1 MTNSPHSNNQPDQQ
15 PPRSGG
21 RTWLWVGAT
30 LGGVALVGVAAGG
43 WWAWRYVR
51 NDLAPQVSTSLSD
64 LLNRPV
70 NVGRLEQVSLTSLKF
85 GASSLPPTASDA
97 DTAQVESVLVNFN
110 PWEVL
115 WNRSLSLN
123 VTLVNPTAYIDQDKE
138 GQWITTKLKDQPP
151 TDDLVKLKLDTLRVQ
166 NARLRLAPYGK
177 AVERSAIVSNKPA
190 NAPSPTSKSSSP
202 TEKARIKPIL
212 TFQEI
217 NGSATFREDNKL
229 IAFEVAGKP
238 ETGGNFNLNGKADL
252 RLPEVTLNTKGNDL
266 LAADLGLLLPLPLT
280 LKAGLLDADLKVLFP
295 PNNQPLGLEGT
306 VRLHN
311 VTAIAEGVPK
321 LISNVYGGLRFQGQ
335 QIAMQDLRGRY
346 GEVNAQIGGSL
357 DTQKGYNLTVQV
369 QPTQIADILKTLDV
383 DPKTLPIALT
393 GAFRANATVKGSSNR
408 PLITG
413 IAENTQPV
421 LVDKIAISSARAQFT
436 ATLQSIDIANIRA
449 VPQAGGLLTGSGTV
463 KLGDRGGLAFDLRA
477 QGLPADTIARSYGA
491 SLGNVALGN
500 VNATAQVFGGF
511 DNVQTIA
518 KWEAPEATYPG
529 RGTVAI
535 TRDTVRFQDTLLL
548 VAGGIVRGQG
558 AIVQKRWNA
567 ALDTSGI
574 ELSQFSSD
582 LRGLLSGNF
591 ALGGSLDN
599 LSLEAIQAEGQ
610 VRLSQGVSL
619 ITDPLTASVKWLG
632 DRLQIR
638 QASAPGFDANGFVFA
653 SLQGT
658 PAITNLDLNVN
669 LRGYDIARLPIPI
682 PQQIQVAGT
691 TDFSGRLTG
700 DLAALT
706 IAGRVGVNGLA
717 VNGTAFEPA
726 LNGNLQYVTNRS
738 LNLDVAGTQDRIAL
752 QLDSRNRPVSF
763 FVQQGE
769 AIAKGRGNGDRLVAD
784 LQNFPLAILNLSPA
798 AAYGLGRVTGKV
810 NGNFNINIANLAQ
823 PDVVGEVAI
832 ANPAI
837 DYIRADSF
845 TGRFRY
851 VQGVGVLDAGE
862 LRQGNSRYLLSGSFS
877 PGADPQLRGKI
888 TADSGRV
895 EDILTAL
902 QIFDLTDLGRGIGS
916 PSFASAIDLFPTSVK
931 TDNLSLLNQL
941 RRYSEITALRDRQIA
956 QRQGQTFLPDLSELK
971 GAFTG
976 DINIAFSP
984 KKGATLG
991 FDLKGQDWQ
1000 WGQYQVNQVV
1010 ASGGLENG
1018 ILTLLP
1024 LRFQAGDSF
1033 LNFSG
1038 TLGGEQQSGQL
1049 LAQNIPVAAL
1059 RDLFKL
1065 PVAIDGKLNANV
1077 SVAGSV
1083 GNPQATGELVL
1094 ADATVN
1100 NQVVP
1105 PLRSLFGYANARLD
1119 FNGRVIG
1126 ERAAGQ
1132 ASANQTSA
1140 NQTSADQASANQAS
1154 ANQVSRATT
1163 SQAASSQVTASPA
1176 AANPAAANPAAA
1188 NPAAVNPANTFQL
1201 NGSVP
1206 YAFPF
1211 MTVKPNN
1218 TDLSLDVD
1226 IRNNGIALLSLF
1238 TDLVAWKGGEG
1249 DVKLQ
1254 VRGTFDPSLSSPIR
1268 LNATGKATFKDAIFS
1283 AKALPQDLTNVN
1295 GDILFNNDRIQVQ
1308 NLQGQ
1313 FSNGQVTAQGT
1324 LPILA
1329 PLAANDPDVATPLV
1343 ITLDKIALKLENR
1356 FEGGVNGTIL
1366 VTGAALAAQVGGDIT
1381 LSNGRVILPNGQG
1394 NAPVVGTASAP
1405 PTPGF
1410 FTQPQFNNLQVSLGD
1425 RMRVTSDPILS
1436 FVATGDL
1443 LINGTINDTFNDIS
1457 PNGTIY
1463 LKQGQV
1469 NLFATQFNLQR
1480 DYDNRAVFSPTRGL
1494 DPYIDVR
1501 LITSVP
1507 EVVRVPVA
1515 NAASPFG
1522 VAELADTTASPST
1535 STDFGSLQ
1543 TIRVQASVTGLASQI
1558 YNNLELS
1565 SSPSRTES
1573 EIVAL
1578 IGGNFLSS
1586 IGQAAD
1592 NPTLALASVAGSTLL
1607 SGLQNLI
1614 SEATGLTDFRLFPTT
1629 VSSDKARSSTLA
1641 LAAELGYDITDK
1653 LSVSVLQLLTAAE
1666 PTRFSLR
1673 YRVNDQLLLRGSTN
1687 LSGDN
1692 RAVLEFETRF

>member
-1 MTNSPHSNNQPDQQ
+1 
-15 PPRSGG
+15 
-21 RTWLWVGAT
+21 V
-30 LGGVALVGVAAGG
+30 GG
-43 WWAWRYVR
+43 WWAWRYVQ

-64 LLNRPV
+64 LLDRPV
-70 NVGRLEQVSLTSLKF
+70 EVGRLEQISLTSLKF

-97 DTAQVESVLVNFN
+97 DTAQVESVWVNFN

-115 WNRSLSLN
+115 WERSLSLN
-123 VTLVNPTAYIDQDKE
+123 VTLVNPTAYIDQDE
-138 GQWITTKLKDQPP
+138 TGLWIATELKDQPP
-151 TDDLVKLKLDTLRVQ
+151 TEDLIKLKLDTLRVQ
-166 NARLRLAPYGK
+166 NAKLQLAPYGK
-177 AVERSAIVSNKPA
+177 EVEQSAIVSDEPTNT
-190 NAPSPTSKSSSP
+190 PSPTSKSSSP
-202 TEKARIKPIL
+202 AEKARIKPLL
-212 TFQEI
+212 TFQEV

-229 IAFEVAGKP
+229 ITFEVAGKP
-238 ETGGNFNLNGKADL
+238 ETGGNFDLDGKADL
-252 RLPEVTLNTKGNDL
+252 RLPEITLNTKGNDL
-266 LAADLGLLLPLPLT
+266 LAADIGLLIPLPLT
-280 LKAGLLDADLKVLFP
+280 LKAGLLDADLQVLFP
-295 PNNQPLGLEGT
+295 PDNQPLGLEGT
-306 VRLHN
+306 VRLQN

-321 LISNVYGGLRFQGQ
+321 LIRNVYGGLRFQGQ

-369 QPTQIADILKTLDV
+369 QPTQIADVLKTLDV
-383 DPKTLPIALT
+383 DPETLPIALT
-393 GAFRANATVKGSSNR
+393 GTFRANATVKGSSDQ
-408 PLITG
+408 PLIAG
-413 IAENTQPV
+413 VVENTQPV
-421 LVDKIAISSARAQFT
+421 LVDKVALRSAQAQFT
-436 ATLQSIDIANIRA
+436 ATLQSIDISNIRA
-449 VPQAGGLLTGSGTV
+449 VPQAGGLLTGSGNV

-477 QGLPADTIARSYGA
+477 QGLPADTIARTYGA
-491 SLGNVALGN
+491 NLGSVTVGN

-511 DNVQTIA
+511 DNVQAIA

-535 TRDTVRFQDTLLL
+535 AGDTIRFQDTLLL

-558 AIVQKRWNA
+558 AIAQNRWNA
-567 ALDTSGI
+567 DLDTSGI

-599 LSLEAIQAEGQ
+599 LSPEAISAEGQ

-619 ITDPLTASVKWLG
+619 IANPLTASVKWLG

-653 SLQGT
+653 SLEGT

-669 LRGYDIARLPIPI
+669 LRGYDITQLPIPI
-682 PQQIQVAGT
+682 PQQVQVAGT

-700 DLAALT
+700 ALET
-706 IAGRVGVNGLA
+706 LSIAGRVGVNNLV
-717 VNGTAFEPA
+717 VNATAFEPA
-726 LNGNLQYVTNRS
+726 LNGELQYVTNRS
-738 LNLDVAGTQDRIAL
+738 LNLDVAGAQDRIAL

-769 AIAKGRGNGDRLVAD
+769 AIAKGRGNGDRLVVD
-784 LQNFPLAILNLSPA
+784 LENFPLAILNLSPA
-798 AAYGLGRVTGKV
+798 ADYGLGRVTGRV
-810 NGNFNINIANLAQ
+810 NGNFNLNIANLAQ

-851 VQGVGVLDAGE
+851 VQGIGVLDEGE

-877 PGADPQLRGKI
+877 PGADPQLQGKI

-902 QIFDLTDLGRGIGS
+902 QIFDLTDLGRGIGA
-916 PSFASAIDLFPTSVK
+916 PSFASAIDILPTSVT
-931 TDNLSLLNQL
+931 TDGLSLLNQL
-941 RRYSEITALRDRQIA
+941 RRYSEITALRDQQIA
-956 QRQGQTFLPDLSELK
+956 QRQNNAFLPDLSELQ
-971 GAFTG
+971 GVFTG
-976 DINIAFSP
+976 DINVAFSP
-984 KKGATLG
+984 RNGATLG
-991 FDLKGQDWQ
+991 FDLKGQDWR
-1000 WGQYQVNQVV
+1000 WGEYEVNQVV

-1024 LRFQAGDSF
+1024 LRFQSDNSF

-1059 RDLFKL
+1059 QDLFKL
-1065 PVAIDGKLNANV
+1065 PVAIDGNLNANV

-1083 GNPQATGELVL
+1083 GNPQVTGELVL

-1100 NQVVP
+1100 GQTVP

-1126 ERAAGQ
+1126 DRVAG
-1132 ASANQTSA
+1132 NQT
-1140 NQTSADQASANQAS
+1140 
-1154 ANQVSRATT
+1154 VEELATEN
-1163 SQAASSQVTASPA
+1163 PA
-1176 AANPAAANPAAA
+1176 TGNPAAGTPRSQAD
-1188 NPAAVNPANTFQL
+1188 TFQL

-1254 VRGTFDPSLSSPIR
+1254 VRGTFDPALSSPVR
-1268 LNATGKATFKDAIFS
+1268 LNATGKATFQDAVFS

-1295 GDILFNNDRIQVQ
+1295 GDILFNNDRIRVE

-1329 PLAANDPDVATPLV
+1329 PLAANDPDAATPLV
-1343 ITLDKIALKLENR
+1343 VNLDRIALNLENR
-1356 FEGGVNGTIL
+1356 FEGNVNGTIL
-1366 VTGAALAAQVGGDIT
+1366 VTGAALAAQIGGDID
-1381 LSNGRVILPNGQG
+1381 LSNGRVILPNGEG
-1394 NAPVVGTASAP
+1394 SAPAVQTASAP
-1405 PTPGF
+1405 STPGF
-1410 FTQPQFNNLQVSLGD
+1410 LTQPQFNDLQVSLGD

-1443 LINGTINDTFNDIS
+1443 LINGTLNETFDDIS

-1480 DYDNRAVFSPTRGL
+1480 DYNNRAVFSPTRGL

-1515 NAASPFG
+1515 NTTSPFG

-1565 SSPSRTES
+1565 SSPSRTEA

-1578 IGGNFLSS
+1578 IGGNFLGS
-1586 IGQAAD
+1586 ISQAAD

-1614 SEATGLTDFRLFPTT
+1614 SDATGLTDFRLFPTT
-1629 VSSDKARSSTLA
+1629 VSSENARSSTLA
-1641 LAAELGYDITDK
+1641 LAAELGYDITDN
-1653 LSVSVLQLLTAAE
+1653 LSVSVLQLLTVAE

-1673 YRVNDQLLLRGSTN
+1673 YRINDQLLLRGSSN
-1687 LSGDN
+1687 LSGES
-1692 RAVLEFETRF
+1692 RAVLEFQTRF

>member
-1 MTNSPHSNNQPDQQ
+1 MTNSPHSDNQPDQQ
-15 PPRSGG
+15 PEPRSGR

-30 LGGVALVGVAAGG
+30 LGGVALVGAAAGG
-43 WWAWRYVR
+43 WWVWRYVQ
-51 NDLAPQVSTSLSD
+51 NDLAPQVSTSLSN

-166 NARLRLAPYGK
+166 NAKLRLAPYGK
-177 AVERSAIVSNKPA
+177 AVEQSAIVSNKPA
-190 NAPSPTSKSSSP
+190 NAPSPTSKSSSS

-212 TFQEI
+212 TFQAI
-217 NGSATFREDNKL
+217 NGSAAFREDNKL
-229 IAFEVAGKP
+229 ITFEVAGKP

-252 RLPEVTLNTKGNDL
+252 RLPEVTLNTKGNAL

-295 PNNQPLGLEGT
+295 PNNQPLGLDGT

-369 QPTQIADILKTLDV
+369 QPTQIADILRTLDV

-393 GAFRANATVKGSSNR
+393 GAFRANATVKGSSDR
-408 PLITG
+408 PLIAG

-436 ATLQSIDIANIRA
+436 ATLQSIDIRDIRA
-449 VPQAGGLLTGSGTV
+449 VPQAGGLLTGSGNV

-477 QGLPADTIARSYGA
+477 QGLLADAIARNYGA
-491 SLGNVALGN
+491 NLGNVALGN

-511 DNVQTIA
+511 NNVQTIA

-535 TRDTVRFQDTLLL
+535 AGNTVRFQDTLLL

-638 QASAPGFDANGFVFA
+638 QATAPGFDANGFVFA
-653 SLQGT
+653 SLEGT

-669 LRGYDIARLPIPI
+669 LRGYDITRLPIPI

-726 LNGNLQYVTNRS
+726 LNGDLQYITNRS
-738 LNLDVAGTQDRIAL
+738 LNLDVAGAQDRIAL

-877 PGADPQLRGKI
+877 PGADPQLQGKI

-916 PSFASAIDLFPTSVK
+916 PSFASAIDIFPTSVK

-941 RRYSEITALRDRQIA
+941 RRYSEIMALRDRQIA

-1024 LRFQAGDSF
+1024 LRFQTGDSF

-1094 ADATVN
+1094 AEATVN

-1119 FNGRVIG
+1119 FNGRVING
-1126 ERAAGQ
+1126 RVIDDPASQ
-1132 ASANQTSA
+1132 TSANQTSA
-1140 NQTSADQASANQAS
+1140 NQ
-1154 ANQVSRATT
+1154 VSGATT
-1163 SQAASSQVTASPA
+1163 
-1176 AANPAAANPAAA
+1176 NPAAANQ
-1188 NPAAVNPANTFQL
+1188 ANTFQL

-1329 PLAANDPDVATPLV
+1329 PLAANDPDAATPLV

-1443 LINGTINDTFNDIS
+1443 LINGTINDTFDDIN